1 MLLHYSIYHL
11 HPLFYLF
18 YLSLASFEHGQ
29 YLGVSDTY
37 RREVDIPFRSDS
49 NPDLRDSTGVGTD
62 IGACRSSGGTARRGR
77 AVTFRSCS
85 EVAQGICA
93 VEPHVDVHV
102 GAGMRPS
109 ERLLRPRCWRG
120 PT

>member
-1 MLLHYSIYHL
+1 MCS
-11 HPLFYLF
+11 
-18 YLSLASFEHGQ
+18 
-29 YLGVSDTY
+29 VSDTY

-93 VEPHVDVHV
+93 VEPHVDAHV

-109 ERLLRPRCWRG
+109 ERLLRPRSWRG